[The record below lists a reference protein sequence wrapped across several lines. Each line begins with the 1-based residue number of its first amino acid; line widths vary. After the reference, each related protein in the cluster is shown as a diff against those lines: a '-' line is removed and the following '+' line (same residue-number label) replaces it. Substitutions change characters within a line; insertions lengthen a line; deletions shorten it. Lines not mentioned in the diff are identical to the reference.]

1 MQKLSGLAIALA
13 VVLLAGSMA
22 ASAYALPSVN
32 LSGKHNVAGQHV
44 ENEGTAKINSID
56 VFVKNKKKNDDVT
69 VQIVKDGKVVGTATV
84 ATSDLSKKITQLT
97 ADFGGIEL
105 IGDYDIV
112 VSGAKGTKLLK
123 EKSVSGGLFAKNDYG
138 RWDLKYAV
146 NGDDKEE
153 QKPTTSQTGS
163 ITIYANRIASEQWG
177 PTFTGAG
184 AQMYFVLYNS
194 AGDIVWTGFSDEN
207 GKTVTGLKAGEK
219 YYVYPTDCNSCH
231 ESDHDVVFDHWQ
243 DGSTER
249 PRAFSVGESAS
260 AYYKFVPHS

>member
-22 ASAYALPSVN
+22 TSAYALPSIN

-44 ENEGTAKINSID
+44 ENEGTAKINAID
-56 VFVKNKKKNDDVT
+56 VFVKNKKKQDDVT
-69 VQIVKDGKVVGTATV
+69 VQLVKDGKVVATASV
-84 ATSDLSKKITQLT
+84 SASDLSKKITQLT

-112 VSGAKGTKLLK
+112 LSGKGTKLLK
-123 EKSVSGGLFAKNDYG
+123 EKSVSGRLFAKNDYS

-146 NGDDKEE
+146 NGDKES
-153 QKPTTSQTGS
+153 KPASQTGS
-163 ITIYANRIASEQWG
+163 ITVYANRIASENWG

-184 AQMYFVLYNS
+184 AKMYFVLYNS

-207 GKTVTGLKAGEK
+207 GQAITGLKAGEQ

-231 ESDHDVVFDHWQ
+231 DSDHDVTFDHWQ
-243 DGSTER
+243 DGSSER
-249 PRAFSVGESAS
+249 PRAFKVGESAS

>member
-22 ASAYALPSVN
+22 TSAYALPSIN
-32 LSGKHNVAGQHV
+32 LSGKHNVGQHV

-56 VFVKNKKKNDDVT
+56 IFVKNKKKQDDVT
-69 VQIVKDGKVVGTATV
+69 VQIVKDGSVLATATV

-105 IGDYDIV
+105 TGDYDIV
-112 VSGAKGTKLLK
+112 VSGKGAKLLK
-123 EKSVSGGLFAKNDYG
+123 EKSASGSLFAKNDYAK
-138 RWDLKYAV
+138 WDLKYSV
-146 NGDDKEE
+146 NGDKEQQEPQE
-153 QKPTTSQTGS
+153 QPAQTGS
-163 ITIYANRIASEQWG
+163 ITIYAYRMASEQWG

-194 AGDIVWTGFSDEN
+194 TGDIVWTGFGDEN
-207 GKTVTGLKAGEK
+207 GQAITGLKAGEK

-249 PRAFSVGESAS
+249 PRAVSVGESAS